1 MSSIKDPKVF
11 LHHIQDECG
20 FIIETM
26 NGLSLDDFLSS
37 RLIQGSMRNSVM
49 IIGEAVAYLPA
60 DFQAEHAEIPWQQIK
75 DTRNRYIHGYFSID
89 LMRMWT
95 LLRDDIPA
103 LKPKIDGLLNS
114 LE

>member
-1 MSSIKDPKVF
+1 MSSVKDPKVF

-26 NGLSLDDFLSS
+26 SKLSLDEFLSN
-37 RLIQGSMRNSVM
+37 RLVQGSMRNSVM
-49 IIGEAVAYLPA
+49 IIGDAVARLSA
-60 DFQAEHAEIPWQQIK
+60 EFQSEHAEIPWQQIK

-95 LLRDDIPA
+95 LLTDDIPA
-103 LKPKIDGLLNS
+103 LKPKIDTLLQS